1 MTYFGILQQGS
12 AQSKDSNLIREAKKK
27 EKKVEK
33 VNIASG

>member
-12 AQSKDSNLIREAKKK
+12 AQSKDSNLISEAKKK
-27 EKKVEK
+27 KAEK